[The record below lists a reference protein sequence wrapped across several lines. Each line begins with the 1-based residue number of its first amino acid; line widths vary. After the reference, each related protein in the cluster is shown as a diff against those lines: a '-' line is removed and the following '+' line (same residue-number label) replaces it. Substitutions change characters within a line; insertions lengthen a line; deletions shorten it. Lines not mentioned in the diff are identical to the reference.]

1 MTEPSNRLIADE
13 IDLGPVVIAR
23 MKRWGIE
30 TLGDLT
36 EIGAFTEYGSTNP
49 KWSYCTPAL
58 MGVKGFGRVRLLRVR
73 LALREYDLAL
83 KDEAEVNQ
91 HQNLEIYAPPD
102 DGA

>member
-1 MTEPSNRLIADE
+1 
-13 IDLGPVVIAR
+13 
-23 MKRWGIE
+23 
-30 TLGDLT
+30 
-36 EIGAFTEYGSTNP
+36 
-49 KWSYCTPAL
+49 